1 MATEVILMQC
11 VKHGGDRQ
19 VMHSINRIIICL
31 SHSAFLILYVL
42 NRDQVLHEAIR
53 EHSMEAGKRVKTEG
67 AKNDLL
73 DRISQDPLFEAV
85 HTSLDELLDPALFV
99 GK

>member
-1 MATEVILMQC
+1 MCQAWRRQT
-11 VKHGGDRQ
+11 GDAQYKQYNNMSVTQR
-19 VMHSINRIIICL
+19 VSYPVCL
-31 SHSAFLILYVL
+31 ES
-42 NRDQVLHEAIR
+42 RQVLHEAIR